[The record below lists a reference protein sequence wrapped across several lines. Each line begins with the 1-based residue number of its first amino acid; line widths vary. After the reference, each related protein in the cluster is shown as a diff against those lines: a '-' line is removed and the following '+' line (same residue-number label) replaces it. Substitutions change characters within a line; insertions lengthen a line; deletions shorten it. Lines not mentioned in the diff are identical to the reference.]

1 MSLLT
6 IVQQAAGRIGVSVP
20 TAVVGNSEA
29 AIVQLLAL
37 ANEEGEELSTGAS
50 VGLSYDWQILQTET
64 SFTAVATESQG
75 AITTIAPGYK
85 YIINGTIFN
94 RTLRR
99 PVPGP
104 LPPQSWQMLKAA
116 NVVGPYPQWRIR
128 GGNLILIPTPTSGD
142 SIYFEYQS
150 KNWCQSASNVG
161 QSAWALD
168 TDTGLLD
175 EQLMT
180 SGLIWR
186 WKKANN
192 LEYAEDYRSYQ
203 TRVTNAIARDGG
215 KTTINIGDQEFV
227 PGVLIVPES
236 FPSLVGH

>member
-6 IVQQAAGRIGVSVP
+6 IIQQAAGRIGLTVPVS
-20 TAVVGNSEA
+20 VVGNSDSQ
-29 AIVQLLAL
+29 VTQLLAL
-37 ANEEGEELSTGAS
+37 ANEEGEELSIGAS
-50 VGLSYDWQILQTET
+50 VGLAYDWQALQTEAN
-64 SFTAVATESQG
+64 FTAVATESQG
-75 AITTIAPGYK
+75 AITTIAPGFK

-116 NVVGPYPQWRIR
+116 NVIGPYPQFRIR
-128 GGNLILIPTPTSGD
+128 GGNLILLPTPNAGD
-142 SIYFEYQS
+142 TIYFEYQS
-150 KNWCQSASNVG
+150 QNWCQSNASVG
-161 QSAWALD
+161 QTAWAAD

-180 SGLIWR
+180 AGVIWR
-186 WKKANN
+186 WKKAKN
-192 LEYAEDYRSYQ
+192 LEYAEDFRQYQ
-203 TRVTNAIARDGG
+203 TRVITAISRDGG